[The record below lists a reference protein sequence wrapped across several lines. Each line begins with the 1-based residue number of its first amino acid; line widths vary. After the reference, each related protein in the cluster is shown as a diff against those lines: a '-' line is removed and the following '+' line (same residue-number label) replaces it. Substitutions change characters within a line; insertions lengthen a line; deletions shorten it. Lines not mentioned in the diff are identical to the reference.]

1 MDLAERGGVR
11 RDVMKIALFCPSYPP
26 SCHEGGVSH
35 YTQILCRHLS
45 GPGREIFVVT
55 DEAYRGDGNDGAVRV
70 LKFHGPWTH
79 VVRKRISKV
88 LRSCGVDMINLQY
101 SPPMYEPGFRM
112 AWSWMA
118 RQFASCVSF
127 HTLWGGSRINYAAA
141 LSLLCGADG
150 IIATNSEIM
159 YLLKRYL
166 HPFLRKTKNIP
177 IGANIEPEGTVGAF
191 DKAAR
196 QYGLDP
202 KIPVLAYFGMSYPGK
217 GMTNL
222 FEATRILLARGHQ
235 IQLLVI
241 GGGISDVPEYI
252 EEKRRLTSRL
262 GIEGRVIWTGRIPAK
277 DVSAL
282 LEGSRLAL
290 LPYDS
295 GVSDRRGSLMAALAH
310 GKAVLTTR
318 PAVPVAL
325 FKNRENMIWP
335 ETVEAAALAEVVSEL
350 LEDRELLG
358 RLERGAKEL
367 AKHYQWPG
375 IASQT
380 KDFFQEI
387 VARKRGSLS

>member
-1 MDLAERGGVR
+1 MNQASPVHD
-11 RDVMKIALFCPSYPP
+11 DIMKIAVFCTNYPP
-26 SCHEGGVSH
+26 SSHEGGVSH
-35 YTQILCRHLS
+35 YTRILCRHLA
-45 GPGREIFVVT
+45 GPDREIFVIT
-55 DEAYRGDGNDGAVRV
+55 DEAYLGDGRDGPIKV
-70 LKFHGPWTH
+70 LKFHGPWKYG
-79 VVRKRISKV
+79 VRKRIAKV

-101 SPPMYEPGFRM
+101 SPPMYDSGFRI

-118 RQFASCVSF
+118 RRFASCVSF

-166 HPFLRKTKNIP
+166 RPFLRKTRHIP
-177 IGANIEPEGTVGAF
+177 IGASIEPEGTSGAF
-191 DKAAR
+191 RGASR

-202 KIPVLAYFGMSYPGK
+202 EIPVLAYFGMSYPGK
-217 GMTNL
+217 GMTTL
-222 FEATRILLARGHQ
+222 FETTRMLLEKGHQ

-252 EEKRRLTSRL
+252 DEKRRLTSRL
-262 GIEGRVIWTGRIPAK
+262 GIEGWVIWTGRIPAQ

-282 LEGSRLAL
+282 LDGSRLAL

-295 GVSDRRGSLMAALAH
+295 GVSDRRSSLMVALAH
-310 GKAVLTTR
+310 GKAVVTTR

-335 ETVEAAALAEVVSEL
+335 ETGDAAALAGAVSEV
-350 LEDRELLG
+350 LEDQALLG
-358 RLERGAKEL
+358 RLERGAREL
-367 AKHYQWPG
+367 AGHYKWPG
-375 IASQT
+375 IAVRT

-387 VARKRGSLS
+387 VARKRG